1 MFYIMCNTGRSK
13 TYDNNSKR
21 KKARKYYKLRKGS
34 CIFYKVVKTLI

>member
-21 KKARKYYKLRKGS
+21 KKARRYYKLRKGS
-34 CIFYKVVKTLI
+34 RIFYKVVKTLI